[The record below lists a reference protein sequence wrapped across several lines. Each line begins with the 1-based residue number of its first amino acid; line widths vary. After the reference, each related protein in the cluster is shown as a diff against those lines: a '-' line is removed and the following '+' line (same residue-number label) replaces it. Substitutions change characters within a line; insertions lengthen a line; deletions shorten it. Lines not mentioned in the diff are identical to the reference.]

1 MATTRRTRVQGTHFR
16 HQGKFRPVLKYRKG
30 GKTIPMPFGEKVKSE
45 ARVPINEG
53 VTVTIDNKIIT
64 LSKGENSLSR
74 TYPVSLINLKQENN
88 EIIIEGKSIS
98 AKVRAIVGAFNA
110 HVKNLQRGLEEPFV
124 YKLKITSVHF
134 PMTAKIENNI
144 FELKNFLGGKKL
156 RTAKIPEGVDI
167 KLNGDVIELASRDI
181 ELVGMA
187 SARLELLTRVTKRD
201 RRVFQDGIF
210 ITEKAGKVL

>member
-1 MATTRRTRVQGTHFR
+1 
-16 HQGKFRPVLKYRKG
+16 
-30 GKTIPMPFGEKVKSE
+30 
-45 ARVPINEG
+45 
-53 VTVTIDNKIIT
+53 
-64 LSKGENSLSR
+64 
-74 TYPVSLINLKQENN
+74 
-88 EIIIEGKSIS
+88 
-98 AKVRAIVGAFNA
+98 
-110 HVKNLQRGLEEPFV
+110 
-124 YKLKITSVHF
+124 
-134 PMTAKIENNI
+134 MTAKIENNI

-167 KLNGDVIELASRDI
+167 KLNGDVIELSSRDI

>member
-30 GKTIPMPFGEKVKSE
+30 GKTIPMPFGEKVKPE
-45 ARVPINEG
+45 ARVTISEG
-53 VTVTIDNKIIT
+53 VTVIIDNKMIT
-64 LSKGENSLSR
+64 FSKGEYKLSR
-74 TYPVSLINLKQENN
+74 EYPVALIKFKQENN
-88 EIIIEGKSIS
+88 EILIQGQSTS
-98 AKVRAIVGAFNA
+98 AKVRAIVGSFNA
-110 HVKNLQRGLEEPFV
+110 HLKNIQRGLEEPFI

-167 KLNGDVIELASRDI
+167 KLNGDVIELSSRDI

-187 SARLELLTRVTKRD
+187 STRLELLTRVTKRD

>member
-1 MATTRRTRVQGTHFR
+1 
-16 HQGKFRPVLKYRKG
+16 
-30 GKTIPMPFGEKVKSE
+30 MPFREKVKSE
-45 ARVPINEG
+45 ARIPINEG
-53 VTVTIDNKIIT
+53 VTVKIDNKIIT

-74 TYPVSLINLKQENN
+74 TYPVSIINFKQENN

-110 HVKNLQRGLEEPFV
+110 HIKNLQRGLEEPFV

-167 KLNGDVIELASRDI
+167 KLNGDVIELSSRDI

-187 SARLELLTRVTKRD
+187 STRLELLTRVTKRD